1 MSPRHK
7 RIRKILNIPLMKGF
21 RPYGNQILQ
30 EEKRELIT
38 LYYEEYEAIRLCDY
52 EGKNHCEASELMQ
65 ISRPTF
71 TRVYAEAR
79 KKIAQAFVEGKQ
91 ILIEGGKVYFDSDWY
106 HCTGCTCHFN
116 NPDKEREVLV
126 CPLCGKKE
134 FHKVEE
140 KNPGCV
146 KQF

>member
-21 RPYGNQILQ
+21 KPYGNQILQ

-52 EGKNHCEASELMQ
+52 EKKNHCEASELMQ

-71 TRVYAEAR
+71 TRIYADAR
-79 KKIAQAFVEGKQ
+79 EKIAQALVEGKQ

-106 HCTGCTCHFN
+106 HCSGCTCHFN
-116 NPDKEREVLV
+116 NPNKEQDVLV
-126 CPLCGKKE
+126 CPLCGGKE
-134 FHKVEE
+134 IHKVEE
-140 KNPGCV
+140 TKTGCV
-146 KQF
+146 KRF